1 MENVAIDKLC
11 DAIGSIL
18 QEYAEDLQ
26 KNVDEAA
33 VRVGKAGAAA
43 LRASSR
49 QSFGG
54 TGKYAKGWKATVE
67 AARTG
72 TKVILHN
79 TTPSLPHLLE
89 HGHAKR
95 GGGRVKGT
103 EHIVPVEK
111 EIAEK
116 FERAVKEAIL

>member
-1 MENVAIDKLC
+1 MASVEIDKLG
-11 DAIGSIL
+11 DAIDSIL
-18 QEYAEDLQ
+18 EEYAEDIQ

-33 VRVGKAGAAA
+33 VQVGKAGTAA

-49 QSFGG
+49 QNFGG
-54 TGKYAKGWKATVE
+54 TGKYARGWKAKAEVL
-67 AARTG
+67 RTG
-72 TKVILHN
+72 TKVTLYN

-103 EHIVPVEK
+103 EHIAPVEK

-116 FERAVKEAIL
+116 FERAVKEAIR

>member
-1 MENVAIDKLC
+1 MVKTSIDKLE
-11 DAIGSIL
+11 DAIQSIL
-18 QEYAEDLQ
+18 EEYAGELQ

-43 LRASSR
+43 LKASSR
-49 QSFGG
+49 QTFGG
-54 TGKYAKGWKATVE
+54 TGKYAKGWKSTVD

-79 TTPSLPHLLE
+79 TSPGLPHLLE
-89 HGHAKR
+89 RGHAKR
-95 GGGRVKGT
+95 GGGRVKGE
-103 EHIVPVEK
+103 EHIAPVEK

-116 FERAVKEAIL
+116 FEKAVKEAVR

>member
-1 MENVAIDKLC
+1 MAKTPADKLE
-11 DAIGSIL
+11 DAIRGIL
-18 QEYAEDLQ
+18 EEYAGDIQ

-72 TKVILHN
+72 TKVTLHN
-79 TTPSLPHLLE
+79 TVPGLPHLLE

-95 GGGRVKGT
+95 GGGRVKGI
-103 EHIVPVEK
+103 EHIAPVEK
-111 EIAEK
+111 EITENFEK
-116 FERAVKEAIL
+116 AVKEAIR